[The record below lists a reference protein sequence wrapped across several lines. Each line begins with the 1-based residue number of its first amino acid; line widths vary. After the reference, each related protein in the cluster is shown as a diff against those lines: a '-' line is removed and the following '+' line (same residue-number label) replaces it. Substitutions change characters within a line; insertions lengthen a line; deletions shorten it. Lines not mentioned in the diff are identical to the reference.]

1 MEQTKQERLK
11 ISNDLLDNLLVGV
24 KTQEDL
30 WGNDGIITQLNKAIL
45 ERILNAEMDFHLQN
59 TPSGRV
65 AGNSRNGHSKKK
77 VSGTFGQIELETPRD
92 RQSTFEPQIVP
103 KRSTKL
109 GMIDQ
114 AILSL
119 YAKGMTVRDIQATLL
134 ELYHVEVSHSLIS
147 KVTDAVNEEVEQWRD
162 RPLEAVYPVVW
173 LDGIIV
179 KVHQDHQV
187 LRKTIYLAL
196 AINMDGYKE
205 LLGIW
210 IAENEGAKFW
220 AQVLTELNN
229 RGVKDVFV
237 FCIDGLTG
245 FPEAIK
251 GIYPKAD
258 IQLCIVHMIRNSLK
272 YVSWKDRKAVAR
284 DLKEIYQAGTLEG
297 AEAALMR
304 FGEKWND
311 QYGAISELWLR
322 NWENVITI
330 FSYPSEIR
338 RVIYT
343 TNAIESLNG
352 VIRSRIKT
360 KRILGSDESAL
371 KMVWI
376 AVANA
381 SKKWTMP
388 ISNWSKAL
396 NHFYVRYA
404 DRFPKVA

>member
-1 MEQTKQERLK
+1 MEQAKAEKMK
-11 ISNDLLDNLLVGV
+11 ISKELLDSMLVGV

-30 WGNDGIITQLNKAIL
+30 WGKDGIITQLNKALL
-45 ERILNAEMDFHLQN
+45 ERILDAEMDFHLENDQD
-59 TPSGRV
+59 GRA
-65 AGNSRNGHSKKK
+65 AGNSRNGHGRKTVHGK
-77 VSGTFGQIELETPRD
+77 FGQIELITPRD
-92 RQSTFEPQIVP
+92 RNSTFEPQIIP

-109 GMIDQ
+109 AMLED
-114 AILSL
+114 AILAL
-119 YAKGMTVRDIQATLL
+119 YAKGMTIRDIQATLQ

-147 KVTDAVNEEVEQWRD
+147 KVTEVVNEEVEQWRD

-173 LDGIIV
+173 LDGIVV

-187 LRKTIYLAL
+187 KRKTIYLAL
-196 AINMDGYKE
+196 AINMEGYKE

-210 IAENEGAKFW
+210 IAETEGAKFW

-237 FCIDGLTG
+237 FCIDGLRG

-251 GIYPKAD
+251 GVFPKSD

-272 YVSWKDRKAVAR
+272 YVSWKDRKQVAR
-284 DLKEIYQAGTLEG
+284 DLKPIYQAGTLEG
-297 AEAALMR
+297 AQASLLKFA
-304 FGEKWND
+304 EKWNSK
-311 QYGAISELWLR
+311 YAAIYELWER

-330 FSYPSEIR
+330 FSYPAEIR

-343 TNAIESLNG
+343 TNAVESLNG

-376 AVANA
+376 AVSQA

-388 ISNWSKAL
+388 ISNWFTAL
-396 NHFYVRYA
+396 NHFYVKYGE
-404 DRFPKVA
+404 RFPKVV